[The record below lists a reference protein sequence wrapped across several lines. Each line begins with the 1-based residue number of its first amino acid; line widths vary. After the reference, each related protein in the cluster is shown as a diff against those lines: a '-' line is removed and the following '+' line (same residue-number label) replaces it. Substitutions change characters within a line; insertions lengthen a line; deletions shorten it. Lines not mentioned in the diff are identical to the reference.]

1 MEVQSIIL
9 FCLALLVG
17 SSCLTPCEPTASQ
30 CESLCSSVRSRLLTP
45 DNIRYFATFISP
57 TASIQGRV
65 IHIGPGSANEG
76 LLKVPLGE
84 VDPRAT
90 IVITVGLNKAHLNA
104 PGTDSDL
111 RVGISDGTNSNLQ
124 WITDIT
130 NYKTAPPCY
139 PADSSSHDKNLV
151 TPGTKVSSTFKL
163 SFVPFY
169 KYGACETAQ
178 DGDTINTGTF
188 NSQVDTAKPLFL
200 NLVRHDAPEQYYI
213 YYLNIEIY

>member
-1 MEVQSIIL
+1 MEL
-9 FCLALLVG
+9 
-17 SSCLTPCEPTASQ
+17 
-30 CESLCSSVRSRLLTP
+30 
-45 DNIRYFATFISP
+45 
-57 TASIQGRV
+57 
-65 IHIGPGSANEG
+65 

-90 IVITVGLNKAHLNA
+90 IVITIGVNKAHLNA
-104 PGTDSDL
+104 QGTDSDL

-124 WITDIT
+124 WITDIN

-139 PADSSSHDKNLV
+139 TDSSSHDKNLV

-178 DGDTINTGTF
+178 DGGIINTGTF
-188 NSQVDTAKPLFL
+188 DSQVDTAKPLFL
-200 NLVRHDAPEQYYI
+200 HLVREHAAEQYYI
-213 YYLNIEIY
+213 YYLNIEVY